1 MESIESTCSV
11 DSQSL
16 HHVLCRGV
24 VIPAHP
30 LALDANRRLSE
41 LRQRALSRYYLSAG
55 AGGLAVA
62 VHTTQFQIHDPTI
75 GLLKPVLALAAEEMD
90 RSDAT
95 RREPLMR
102 VAGICGDTHQA
113 VQEARVA
120 RDLGYH
126 YGLLSLAA
134 LKHRSLSQLIN
145 HCRAVADVIDV
156 FGFYLQPLAGGLLLP
171 YGFWREICEVPNIKA
186 IKIAPFNRYQTLDVV
201 RAVVDSGREDIALYT
216 GNDDN
221 IINDLLTP
229 YRLKCGNQ
237 TSERR
242 IVGGLLGQ
250 WSVGTSRAVELF
262 QRCRNVEYS
271 QNPKAYPDL
280 LRCSVELTDVNA
292 AVFDAANKFS
302 GCIPGINEV
311 LHRAGLLEGNWCL
324 DENEVLSPGQAE
336 ELDRVESS
344 YPHLFDTRFIAE
356 NRDAWLN

>member
-1 MESIESTCSV
+1 MESIESTRSISSRSV
-11 DSQSL
+11 HD
-16 HHVLCRGV
+16 VLRRGV
-24 VIPAHP
+24 AIPAHP
-30 LALDANRRLSE
+30 LALDANRKLNER
-41 LRQRALSRYYLSAG
+41 RQRALSRYYLAAG

-62 VHTTQFQIHDPTI
+62 VHTTQFQIHDPQV
-75 GLLKPVLALAAEEMD
+75 GLLKPILTLASEEMD
-90 RSDAT
+90 RSDVT
-95 RREPLMR
+95 QSEPLVR
-102 VAGICGDTHQA
+102 VAGICGDTNQA
-113 VQEARVA
+113 VQEAHVA
-120 RDLGYH
+120 KDLGYH
-126 YGLLSLAA
+126 FGLLSLAA
-134 LKHRSLSQLIN
+134 LKNKSSAQLIS

-171 YGFWREICEVPNIKA
+171 YAFWRKLCEIPNIKA

-229 YRLKCGNQ
+229 YRLKHGSQ

-250 WSVGTSRAVELF
+250 WSVGTSRAVELL
-262 QRCRNVEYS
+262 QRCRNIESS
-271 QNPKAYPDL
+271 QDPMAYPDL
-280 LRCSVELTDVNA
+280 LRCSVELTDFNA
-292 AVFDAANKFS
+292 AVFDAANNFS

-324 DENEVLSPGQAE
+324 DEDEVLSQGQAE

-356 NRDAWLN
+356 NRDEWLK